1 MSTERADDNAKIG
14 KRLKEARLGMKLSRA
29 EVADVLC
36 VSSEHYRKL
45 EAGSTGISVDK
56 LLILYHTYGI
66 DPTYLIT
73 GVNSDEKSSTW
84 SIIWLTARR
93 RREAGSLTRCL
104 RLYRRCLAET
114 AVWQHACYMRYTILP
129 VIIYACFGYN

>member
-1 MSTERADDNAKIG
+1 
-14 KRLKEARLGMKLSRA
+14 MKLSRA
-29 EVADVLC
+29 EVADALC

-73 GVNSDEKSSTW
+73 GVNSDEKEFDLEHYMANSTKEER
-84 SIIWLTARR
+84 SRFFDEVFAIISKML
-93 RREAGSLTRCL
+93 G
-104 RLYRRCLAET
+104 
-114 AVWQHACYMRYTILP
+114 M
-129 VIIYACFGYN
+129 

>member
-1 MSTERADDNAKIG
+1 MSTHRIDDNAQIG
-14 KRLKEARLGMKLSRA
+14 KRLKEARLGMNLSRA
-29 EVADVLC
+29 ELADVLC

-73 GVNSDEKSSTW
+73 GVNSDKKKFDVEHYMANSTKEQ
-84 SIIWLTARR
+84 
-93 RREAGSLTRCL
+93 RESFFDEVFSFLLKRIS
-104 RLYRRCLAET
+104 
-114 AVWQHACYMRYTILP
+114 M
-129 VIIYACFGYN
+129 

>member
-1 MSTERADDNAKIG
+1 MSTQRTDDNMQIG
-14 KRLKEARLGMKLSRA
+14 RRLKETRINMKLSKS

-36 VSSEHYRKL
+36 VLSEHYRKL

-73 GVNSDEKSSTW
+73 GVKNDKNEFDLDYYLANSTSEQKSHFFQQVFSF
-84 SIIWLTARR
+84 L
-93 RREAGSLTRCL
+93 L
-104 RLYRRCLAET
+104 R
-114 AVWQHACYMRYTILP
+114 ILKTK
-129 VIIYACFGYN
+129 